1 MSRCLLAFVT
11 LSALAPFTPCA
22 SAQGRASSI
31 LTPEKGVSAP
41 FDRIR
46 GLHELRDGRLVVLD
60 ANAQSVMLVDL
71 ANDVVRPIGRI
82 GSGPGE
88 YRFPTGLLQLG
99 GDSIGIFDAGNG
111 RILVITRDG
120 KPSSVLNAHGT
131 RIADQSKLSGQNP
144 AAGDRHGYLY
154 TIAFSNFGPA
164 ASQAADSAPIER
176 WRVGSSQ
183 RDTVAYL
190 PLPPPDERILPPGRG
205 TRAFTTAPHWTV
217 GQDGQIA
224 IVRPSPYSVD
234 HIDSRGV
241 RTKGKPIPYRRIR
254 VTAAHQ
260 KQWRDD
266 QDRPRPV
273 MMMTPGDQGP
283 RPGVRIRRPFEP
295 VEWPDYLPPFLYAAV
310 QIDPSGILWVH
321 RTTDAGA
328 PELFDLVDRLGNV
341 VGQVQT
347 PTRTR
352 IVGFGRAHV
361 YLVRLDADHQEFL
374 ERYPMPTLAR
384 PPRAP

>member
-1 MSRCLLAFVT
+1 
-11 LSALAPFTPCA
+11 
-22 SAQGRASSI
+22 
-31 LTPEKGVSAP
+31 
-41 FDRIR
+41 
-46 GLHELRDGRLVVLD
+46 
-60 ANAQSVMLVDL
+60 
-71 ANDVVRPIGRI
+71 
-82 GSGPGE
+82 
-88 YRFPTGLLQLG
+88 
-99 GDSIGIFDAGNG
+99 
-111 RILVITRDG
+111 
-120 KPSSVLNAHGT
+120 
-131 RIADQSKLSGQNP
+131 
-144 AAGDRHGYLY
+144 
-154 TIAFSNFGPA
+154 
-164 ASQAADSAPIER
+164 
-176 WRVGSSQ
+176 
-183 RDTVAYL
+183 
-190 PLPPPDERILPPGRG
+190 
-205 TRAFTTAPHWTV
+205 
-217 GQDGQIA
+217 
-224 IVRPSPYSVD
+224 
-234 HIDSRGV
+234 
-241 RTKGKPIPYRRIR
+241 
-254 VTAAHQ
+254 
-260 KQWRDD
+260 
-266 QDRPRPV
+266 